1 MFSSRISAVLLLV
14 LTEFGSVLQVL
25 SGLLTQ
31 GPRAPA
37 MLCMNLNLG
46 VSENRGP
53 QYSTLNSRILTM
65 RTPTNCRK
73 LPSRGLSNE

>member
-14 LTEFGSVLQVL
+14 LTEFGSVQVF

-31 GPRAPA
+31 GPRGPA

-46 VSENRGP
+46 VSDNRGP